1 MPPNIRISE
10 LGYSCLFGCVLDPKI
25 NNLNN
30 IRFVSYRLVM
40 KVNSEPIQATTDSR
54 IAVQSGSAFG
64 RRTDAEGEEGGVIS
78 SLDDD
83 SSALPELDEDTLGLE
98 RD

>member
-1 MPPNIRISE
+1 MCPCSH
-10 LGYSCLFGCVLDPKI
+10 LDPKI

-30 IRFVSYRLVM
+30 RRFASYRLIM
-40 KVNSEPIQATTDSR
+40 KVNIQATTDSR

-64 RRTDAEGEEGGVIS
+64 RRTDAGGEDGGVIS
-78 SLDDD
+78 SLQDD

-98 RD
+98 RG